1 MGTRRIKKN
10 SKQKKIE
17 KKENEK
23 IADENHTYYVGMVA
37 LRVFADS
44 VTKLLKIRAQI
55 EKEIKDF
62 KINEELLNA
71 HFEWHDTIN
80 RLLNFFTKK
89 YPESKKDKDFTIMD
103 KVKKVNFV
111 FFATK
116 NIYQQN
122 YNLKYKKSILKVNK
136 YDEGRYLELK
146 LLDLLA
152 IMEVAEECFYS
163 SHLNMDINERKTVR
177 TIITKYKKGIKDKII
192 YNFDLNVQK
201 MKGVI

>member
-1 MGTRRIKKN
+1 MGLRKIKKS

-23 IADENHTYYVGMVA
+23 IADGNHTYYIGMVA
-37 LRVFADS
+37 LRVFADR
-44 VTKLLKIRAQI
+44 VTKLLKIRNQI

-71 HFEWHDTIN
+71 DFEWHDTIN

-89 YPESKKDKDFTIMD
+89 YPKSKKDKDFTIMD

-122 YNLKYKKSILKVNK
+122 YNVKYKKSILKVNK

-163 SHLNMDINERKTVR
+163 SYLNMDINERKTVR

>member
-1 MGTRRIKKN
+1 MGTRKIKKN

-23 IADENHTYYVGMVA
+23 IADENHTYYV
-37 LRVFADS
+37 
-44 VTKLLKIRAQI
+44 
-55 EKEIKDF
+55 
-62 KINEELLNA
+62 
-71 HFEWHDTIN
+71 
-80 RLLNFFTKK
+80 
-89 YPESKKDKDFTIMD
+89 
-103 KVKKVNFV
+103 
-111 FFATK
+111 
-116 NIYQQN
+116 
-122 YNLKYKKSILKVNK
+122 KYKKSILKVNK